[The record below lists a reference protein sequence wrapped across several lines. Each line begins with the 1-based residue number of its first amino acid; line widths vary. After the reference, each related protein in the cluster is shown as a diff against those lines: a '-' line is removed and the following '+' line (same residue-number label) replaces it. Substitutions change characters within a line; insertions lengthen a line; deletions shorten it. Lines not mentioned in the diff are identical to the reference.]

1 MHRPVRPCAALL
13 AALLSGLLLLSA
25 CGSDGSSGKGGGSE
39 KSADSGKVTTT
50 ADGTTIDITLKG
62 TSVSPAGK
70 LVKVKAGLPITL
82 RITADKAGELH
93 VHSSPEQHVEFP
105 QGTSEKVI
113 TIDQPGVVD
122 LEDHAL
128 GKLIAQ
134 LQVR

>member
-1 MHRPVRPCAALL
+1 MHRPVRPRAAVL
-13 AALLSGLLLLSA
+13 AVLLSGLLLVSA
-25 CGSDGSSGKGGGSE
+25 CGSSGKDGASGDT
-39 KSADSGKVTTT
+39 SADSGQVTTT
-50 ADGTTIDITLKG
+50 KTGTTIDITLKG

-82 RITADKAGELH
+82 KITADKAGELH

>member
-1 MHRPVRPCAALL
+1 MHRPVRPCAAVL
-13 AALLSGLLLLSA
+13 AALLSGLLLSA
-25 CGSDGSSGKGGGSE
+25 CGSSGTDGASGD
-39 KSADSGKVTTT
+39 KSPDSGQVTTT
-50 ADGTTIDITLKG
+50 AAGTTIEITLKG

-82 RITADKAGELH
+82 KITADKAGELH